1 MPSGEL
7 LESQLR
13 EQPRFGEANFQ
24 LGLVLI
30 AQKQFD
36 KAEDLLKR
44 VRVAN
49 PSDSRPT
56 IALAELYGSEGQFE
70 KAVVLLRKALDTTAT
85 DTNETTSKPCIHS
98 GQVAKASTLPR
109 KNISTACSCRASR
122 R

>member
-1 MPSGEL
+1 MDVANPRGKL
-7 LESQLR
+7 LRAVALTGLGRYEDASADLRQLLR

-49 PSDSRPT
+49 PSDSRPDDSARGVVRLSGT
-56 IALAELYGSEGQFE
+56 I
-70 KAVVLLRKALDTTAT
+70 
-85 DTNETTSKPCIHS
+85 
-98 GQVAKASTLPR
+98 
-109 KNISTACSCRASR
+109 
-122 R
+122 